1 MSDTFF
7 SIRKLSL
14 GSEYSKEVVEVSNPI
29 VSIRK
34 LSSGSEYSK
43 EVVEVSNPIVSM
55 SLTKCS

>member
-1 MSDTFF
+1 MVAMSDTFF

-29 VSIRK
+29 VS
-34 LSSGSEYSK
+34 
-43 EVVEVSNPIVSM
+43 M